1 MNFLIY
7 LFVYP
12 FIWLFSILPFKVLYF
27 ISDIL
32 FLILYYIVGYRKT
45 VVLNNLKLAFP
56 KKNNAELLK
65 IRKQFYKHF
74 VDVFIEIL
82 KTFTVSKEEI
92 YKRYTFTNVD
102 MLNELYKDGKSL
114 ILVGPHYAN
123 WEWIM
128 SLDTFAK
135 FKGYAVYSKINN
147 NYFNQKVLNSR
158 AKFGTHLIQTSHII
172 SEIELNSKNNT
183 QAAYGLLSDQSPQLN
198 KTFYWS
204 EFLNVKV
211 PIHTGAE
218 MLTKKYNMNMIFIDT
233 KKIKRG
239 HYSTTFSLINTEAKI
254 YPDYELTDIF
264 LRKVEEKIEAAPE
277 YYLWTH
283 KRFKHMN
290 KEEITYK
297 QKELT

>member
-290 KEEITYK
+290 KEEITCK

>member
-135 FKGYAVYSKINN
+135 FKGYAAYSKINN